1 MADDFL
7 LSRAFIE
14 AGGVDAL
21 LAKDAPGV
29 LCWSEAE
36 LAASLHGIMQ
46 ARAAGEIWLF
56 GYGSLIW
63 NPTVRTA
70 ERRIARID
78 GWHRSFCLLAHAGRG
93 SPENPGLV
101 LGLEPGGSC
110 IGVAL
115 RIDEAEALAEL
126 TLLWRREMV
135 TGAYLPYW
143 VDLFDEKGN
152 RFGAGL
158 AFAVN
163 PAGLHY
169 AGGLP
174 TAEIVR
180 RLATAAGTLGS
191 AADYL
196 FRTCD
201 GLRLCGIE
209 DADLERLAA
218 EVMAAQAAMISDGG
232 LRTSN

>member
-7 LSRAFIE
+7 LSRAFIQ

-21 LAKDAPGV
+21 LAKDAPDL

-36 LAASLHGIMQ
+36 LAASLRGVME
-46 ARAAGEIWLF
+46 ARPAGEIWLF

-63 NPTVRTA
+63 NPTIHAA
-70 ERRIARID
+70 ERRVARID
-78 GWHRSFCLLAHAGRG
+78 GWHRAFCLSTSAGRG
-93 SPENPGLV
+93 SRDNPGLV

-110 IGVAL
+110 VGVAL
-115 RIDEAEALAEL
+115 RIDAAEAVAEL
-126 TLLWRREMV
+126 TLLWRREML

-143 VDLFDEKGN
+143 VELFDEKGD

-158 AFAVN
+158 AFTVN
-163 PAGLHY
+163 PAGAHY

-174 TAEIVR
+174 RAEVVR
-180 RLATAAGTLGS
+180 RLATAAGALGS

-201 GLRLCGIE
+201 GLRLCGVE

-218 EVMAAQAAMISDGG
+218 EVRSAQAVAARDS
-232 LRTSN
+232 